1 MFSRSPNHAPWSKYG
16 GSLLGAVVFGMM
28 TLCLPAVAD
37 TLQDGIQALKDGRLE
52 EAEQLLRA
60 AAQQKPQDPLPV
72 EWLTKLFEESMDP
85 GALNTALDE
94 LHRRQAA
101 LRAAAQKLIKPA
113 AQPPKAAHPAR
124 IQLDGSSMP
133 VHGDEL
139 VDLGPLPHLP
149 PDPLVHTSG
158 PGAPPVQTS
167 AWRQW
172 RIQQIGAS
180 LSALKATLNQL
191 QSRFTAYGQAPA
203 KVQQMTKELE
213 TKIENQSKVM
223 KQLQSELGD

>member
-1 MFSRSPNHAPWSKYG
+1 MLTFS
-16 GSLLGAVVFGMM
+16 
-28 TLCLPAVAD
+28 LPAMAD

-52 EAEQLLRA
+52 EAEQLLRT
-60 AAQQKPQDPLPV
+60 AAQQKPQDPVPMA
-72 EWLTKLFEESMDP
+72 WLTKLFEETMDP
-85 GALNTALDE
+85 AALNTALNE

-101 LRAAAQKLIKPA
+101 LKAAAQKLIKPA
-113 AQPPKAAHPAR
+113 AQPQKPAHPAR

-133 VHGDEL
+133 SHEDEL
-139 VDLGPLPHLP
+139 VDLGTLPPLP
-149 PDPLVHTSG
+149 PDPLVHTHA

-167 AWRQW
+167 AWRRW
-172 RIQQIGAS
+172 RVQQIGAS
-180 LSALKATLNQL
+180 LSALKATLSQL

-223 KQLQSELGD
+223 KQLQAELGE